1 MSTDPTIPALQ
12 EHIAHLTKD
21 VQDLSDIVAQQAKTI
36 DLLSRRVG
44 LLLEAEAQ
52 RQAEAGN
59 VAIMGDERP
68 PHY

>member
-1 MSTDPTIPALQ
+1 MSTKTTLATLQ

-21 VQDLSDIVAQQAKTI
+21 VQDLSDIVADQSKTI
-36 DLLSRRVG
+36 TVLSRRLG

-52 RQAEAGN
+52 RQAETGN

>member
-44 LLLEAEAQ
+44 MLLE
-52 RQAEAGN
+52 AEAGN
-59 VAIMGDERP
+59 VAIIGDERP